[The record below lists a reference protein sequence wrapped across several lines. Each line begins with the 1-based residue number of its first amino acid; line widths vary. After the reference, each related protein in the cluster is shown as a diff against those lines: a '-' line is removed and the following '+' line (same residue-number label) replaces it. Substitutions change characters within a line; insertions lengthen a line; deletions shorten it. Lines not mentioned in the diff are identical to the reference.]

1 MEYLS
6 DGFRQDE
13 IKYTNLHLR
22 YNQPLTLLRLAANV
36 VRTRLQ
42 PNAVVGENILIAQGE
57 IPEVLRH
64 VITLGLSKE
73 HFETG
78 VLRKYIRNDDA
89 NLVHVPTCE
98 CNCGSSPSPS

>member
-1 MEYLS
+1 M
-6 DGFRQDE
+6 
-13 IKYTNLHLR
+13 
-22 YNQPLTLLRLAANV
+22 AANV

-73 HFETG
+73 DFDSG
-78 VLRKYIRNDDA
+78 VLINQRM
-89 NLVHVPTCE
+89 L
-98 CNCGSSPSPS
+98 